1 MRAEWQEAVMRL
13 PSDVAEIVESLQSGA
28 QEALGA
34 NLIALYL
41 RGSLVAGDF
50 DPDASDI
57 DFFAVTERRLSEREF
72 AALEAVHARFER
84 LPNRYG
90 DQLEG
95 PYMDH
100 ETARRFR
107 HGERH
112 PTIARNE
119 PLLWR
124 EHYSN
129 WVFERWTLRA
139 SGIAL
144 YGPEPQAL
152 IDPVSSDAILAA
164 VRSNMTRWVK
174 WINDPDDPDWLLPRG
189 HKAYVVE
196 TMCRIL
202 YTLATGELA
211 GKPQSVAWALET
223 LPVPWRATVERSQ
236 VWRNDQTVDLSIAL
250 EVRAFVLWT
259 ATQAH
264 ST

>member
-1 MRAEWQEAVMRL
+1 MAEWKEAVMRL
-13 PSDVAEIVESLQSGA
+13 PSDMADIVEASQHNV

-41 RGSLVAGDF
+41 RGSLVTGDF

-72 AALEAVHARFER
+72 AALEAMHARFER

-95 PYMDH
+95 PYMDRDA
-100 ETARRFR
+100 ARRFWPE
-107 HGERH
+107 ERH

-119 PLLWR
+119 ALLWR
-124 EHYSN
+124 EHYAN

-139 SGIAL
+139 SGVTL
-144 YGPEPQAL
+144 FGTEPQTL
-152 IDPVSSDAILAA
+152 IDPVSSDEILAA
-164 VRSNMTRWVK
+164 VRSNMVRWVE
-174 WINDPDDPDWLLPRG
+174 WISDPDDPDWLLPRG

-211 GKPQSVAWALET
+211 GKPWSVAWALEA
-223 LPVPWRATVERSQ
+223 LPEPWRATVAQSQ
-236 VWRNDQTVDLSIAL
+236 VWRTDQTVDLSIAP
-250 EVRAFVLWT
+250 EVKAFVLW
-259 ATQAH
+259 AAARAEEG
-264 ST
+264 